1 MGKISNPEFTGEKL
15 RFLYESVTGRKRV
28 VGNALYYV
36 EEAVGDF
43 EIKND
48 PISSNPTINSTVEEV
63 KLTTKAP
70 EHVVAPQPVPKPKQ
84 PRQASSNTQNSQEVN
99 LNVSTARANLNA
111 IFSSLA
117 GGQK

>member
-28 VGNALYYV
+28 VGNAVYYV

-48 PISSNPTINSTVEEV
+48 PISSNPTVSTIEKV
-63 KLTTKAP
+63 KLTTEAP
-70 EHVVAPQPVPKPKQ
+70 KHVVAAQSIPKSKQ
-84 PRQASSNTQNSQEVN
+84 PRQASSNSQNSQEVN